1 MKVLIV
7 DDSVVFR
14 LAIKQALGEIASVE
28 IVEALSNGQLA
39 VDYLKKG
46 SPVDL
51 VTLDMEMPVLDGMET
66 IKKIREFNKRVPIIV
81 FSSLT
86 TKGAEKTIEALSL
99 GANDFVAKQ
108 DSGGAGSIDAS
119 LAMIRENLLPKIKAF
134 QKMITIRNAP
144 TPKSV
149 NQQLDQEIDLPIKP
163 KIIVMASSTGGP
175 EALSKVFRNL
185 KGGQNVPILLVQ
197 HMPPI
202 FTAKL
207 ADMLNRISAG
217 YTVLEAKGGESLEPS
232 HCYVAPGD
240 YHMVL
245 DSQGLIQLNKKEKD
259 CFVRPAANC
268 LFESVAQNFKQ
279 KVASFVLTGMGEDG
293 ARGVVELSKHESYNF
308 YQDQGS
314 CTVWGMP
321 AAIERSGLGKCLELS
336 HIPEVINYINSRI

>member
-1 MKVLIV
+1 M
-7 DDSVVFR
+7 
-14 LAIKQALGEIASVE
+14 
-28 IVEALSNGQLA
+28 
-39 VDYLKKG
+39 
-46 SPVDL
+46 
-51 VTLDMEMPVLDGMET
+51 
-66 IKKIREFNKRVPIIV
+66 
-81 FSSLT
+81 
-86 TKGAEKTIEALSL
+86 
-99 GANDFVAKQ
+99 
-108 DSGGAGSIDAS
+108 
-119 LAMIRENLLPKIKAF
+119 
-134 QKMITIRNAP
+134 
-144 TPKSV
+144 
-149 NQQLDQEIDLPIKP
+149 
-163 KIIVMASSTGGP
+163 
-175 EALSKVFRNL
+175 
-185 KGGQNVPILLVQ
+185 PILLVQ